1 MLGDWLQFIDPLY
14 QPIRHKTHKKTNPD
28 LLTRVFPTVK
38 VINCIFPFM
47 IAFLVLFLLVKVII
61 SVLVLRHSIENR
73 FNFCK

>member
-1 MLGDWLQFIDPLY
+1 MIGYNLSTHFINQSDIKL
-14 QPIRHKTHKKTNPD
+14 IKTNPD

-47 IAFLVLFLLVKVII
+47 IAFLVLLLLVKVII